1 MKYFIL
7 TLSVFIFSCG
17 DSSGPVNAPV
27 MVEVPVVHRDLES
40 EVYKTVAVLSIEGMM
55 CAQGCGG
62 KIMQELTA
70 VAGVGPL
77 ELDFEDHRAVNKM
90 RVEFDPAVTDEK
102 KIFACIQAIA
112 DGKYKVVSAEILHYK
127 GLRSDQHAGASV

>member
-1 MKYFIL
+1 MKYCIWVFAVFIL
-7 TLSVFIFSCG
+7 SCA
-17 DSSGPVNAPV
+17 DACAPAIV
-27 MVEVPVVHRDLES
+27 DVPVVHRDLDS

-55 CAQGCGG
+55 CANGCGG

-70 VAGVGPL
+70 LSGVGLL
-77 ELDFEDHRAVNKM
+77 ELDFEDQRKVNKM
-90 RVEFDPAVTDEK
+90 MVEYDPAVIDEK